1 MSASNAGGV
10 RNLRAMFENKN
21 GDHSTSPPSR
31 GRSPS
36 SSAVSGNS
44 RPVSKV
50 RASFVAVE
58 KPGDLGQPP
67 QWGLRKASDVSSVV
81 EVTEG
86 GPGGPDTSHN
96 TTSTEATTNMSHSA
110 STPNSPHMSKDAM
123 DGGIGAIMRGS
134 SFESDTSK
142 KISQPAESEGGVK
155 EKSNGVGSRAADM
168 VKKMQ
173 SKDKPQSPPATKLK
187 TTPTAQPVKNP
198 NPKPAQHKGSP
209 ESPSSPK
216 KSVKTPTS
224 PVAPRM
230 NIRGGP
236 AKIRGV
242 LDSAKRASDAREAM
256 KKEDT
261 SRSTEQPK
269 KEAPAPGNPKTN
281 GVKKEAASSP
291 KSATGP
297 KSPTSFAKLPA
308 AATTGTAA
316 SAAHQKKETS
326 SQAAHKKPASRP
338 SAVHSQPPRVANSTT
353 ASSLAKKSSRASLA
367 NDNERSKSRTS
378 LSQPTESFLS
388 RMSRPTASSAQKTH
402 EKTQPTSPP
411 RSRNVSSTS
420 KSKAPSR
427 TSLKGVR
434 KSDGSEKEKTVLEPT
449 AEAAENEAPST
460 ASAQN
465 HSADK
470 TTNGESEPISATIGS

>member
-1 MSASNAGGV
+1 
-10 RNLRAMFENKN
+10 MFENKN
-21 GDHSTSPPSR
+21 GDQSTSPPSR

-67 QWGLRKASDVSSVV
+67 QWGLRKASDVSSIA
-81 EVTEG
+81 EVRG
-86 GPGGPDTSHN
+86 SGPGVFDTSHN
-96 TTSTEATTNMSHSA
+96 TTTTETTTNMSRSA
-110 STPNSPHMSKDAM
+110 ATPTSTHASEHAM
-123 DGGIGAIMRGS
+123 DGGIGSIMKGS
-134 SFESDTSK
+134 SFEGDTLK
-142 KISQPAESEGGVK
+142 KASQPVEAKGGERGK
-155 EKSNGVGSRAADM
+155 TNDVGSRAADM

-173 SKDKPQSPPATKLK
+173 SKDKPQPPPATELK
-187 TTPTAQPVKNP
+187 TTATAQPVKKP
-198 NPKPAQHKGSP
+198 NPKPIQSKAP
-209 ESPSSPK
+209 PMSPSSPK

-224 PVAPRM
+224 PAAPRM

-236 AKIRGV
+236 GKIRGV

-256 KKEDT
+256 KKEET
-261 SRSTEQPK
+261 RASTEQPK
-269 KEAPAPGNPKTN
+269 MEAPTLAKPKTN
-281 GVKKEAASSP
+281 GVKKEAAASP

-308 AATTGTAA
+308 AATTDTAA
-316 SAAHQKKETS
+316 SAAHQKKDASSET
-326 SQAAHKKPASRP
+326 APKKLTSRP
-338 SAVHSQPPRVANSTT
+338 SAVHSQPPRVVSGTT

-367 NDNERSKSRTS
+367 TGNERSKSRTS

-402 EKTQPTSPP
+402 EKAQPTSPP

-420 KSKAPSR
+420 KSKAQSR
-427 TSLKGVR
+427 TSLKNVR
-434 KSDGSEKEKTVLEPT
+434 QSDGSEKENTILEPT
-449 AEAAENEAPST
+449 AEAAENEMPSALQVQT
-460 ASAQN
+460 
-465 HSADK
+465 HSGDK
-470 TTNGESEPISATIGS
+470 TTNRESEPISATVEY